1 TFEKTN
7 RIPTELVTA
16 IRNPRGRLFK
26 FRNRRTT
33 MILSPLNIEIA
44 LNAWCH
50 HFFPLVKRAIMSA
63 SNQYSSRENF
73 VGYIA
78 GRSVVART
86 SSSDHTADAVN
97 KRASSTSNGVAT
109 VVRAITYSSEICA
122 GSTVIALILSVQTG
136 VVIIQ
141 QLGVSRILINM
152 NVANEPAHTILSA
165 GVPYPIESVCSHCS
179 TPS

>member
-1 TFEKTN
+1 N
-7 RIPTELVTA
+7 SDDGIPRHRYA
-16 IRNPRGRLFK
+16 ANGNPLRSLPKCRDC
-26 FRNRRTT
+26 RAAMVIHAAN
-33 MILSPLNIEIA
+33 IA
-44 LNAWCH
+44 LSLKTRCN
-50 HFFPLVKRAIMSA
+50 HFLPLVKRAIMSA

-109 VVRAITYSSEICA
+109 VVRAITYSGGICA
-122 GSTVIALILSVQTG
+122 GSTVIALILIVQTG
-136 VVIIQ
+136 AETIQ

-152 NVANEPAHTILSA
+152 NVANEPTHTILTA
-165 GVPYPIESVCSHCS
+165 GVPYPIESVCSHWS